1 MLRIL
6 HFCPIPSFLR
16 IAVIL
21 LQQLSRLWFSGLF
34 TVTINFEKFRIVWNC
49 VELCGIPFTWDW
61 TITKLTQGNRTPI
74 KDDTQLRNIY
84 LIIIYFYN
92 MSVPPI
98 LFFGPTCTETSC
110 RLMWEKGEVYLR
122 ARKLSPPDL
131 VLCTP
136 SLLYIDHVQ

>member
-49 VELCGIPFTWDW
+49 VELCGIVWNCVEFLLLGT
-61 TITKLTQGNRTPI
+61 
-74 KDDTQLRNIY
+74 
-84 LIIIYFYN
+84 
-92 MSVPPI
+92 
-98 LFFGPTCTETSC
+98 GP
-110 RLMWEKGEVYLR
+110 
-122 ARKLSPPDL
+122 
-131 VLCTP
+131 
-136 SLLYIDHVQ
+136 